1 LRVAFSARR
10 KTGRWE
16 MEVLESAVRAAMHRA
31 GAAALTQLLQFPVPA
46 GDQRNIPCGCGHQAR
61 YQELRSK
68 PVLTAVGQAKTS
80 RPYYLC
86 ADCHHGQFPADV
98 ELDIVNTEFSPGV
111 RRMQALVGQEA
122 PFDHGRQQIQL
133 LAGLEVTTK
142 NVERTTEIRRA
153 KQLDL
158 PIVLGKPIAI
168 LCVEIDATG
177 DTGGEER
184 NGGASG

>member
-1 LRVAFSARR
+1 V
-10 KTGRWE
+10 
-16 MEVLESAVRAAMHRA
+16 
-31 GAAALTQLLQFPVPA
+31 
-46 GDQRNIPCGCGHQAR
+46 
-61 YQELRSK
+61 
-68 PVLTAVGQAKTS
+68 
-80 RPYYLC
+80 
-86 ADCHHGQFPADV
+86 
-98 ELDIVNTEFSPGV
+98 
-111 RRMQALVGQEA
+111 ALVGQEA
-122 PFDHGRQQIQL
+122 PFDRGRQQIQR